1 MVTTNDVQNLLDG
14 KAVVFDRDG
23 EKVGKLAQVFL
34 DDRTSEPEWAT
45 VNTGL
50 FGTGESF
57 VPLAGATISG
67 EELHV
72 QFEKDV
78 IKDSPRVDADTH
90 LDENE
95 EIELFRYYGLD
106 RDRQAQPTAV
116 DDDTSHE
123 HRGTRDE
130 HDNGVDASGPSTDD
144 AMTRSEERL
153 NVGTERHETGRVHLR
168 KHIVT
173 ENVTTTV
180 PVQRE
185 EVRLEREPITDAN
198 RGAAES
204 GADLTEEDHVATLHE
219 ERVVVNKETV
229 PVERVRLEKDVV
241 TENQQVSEDVRKEQ
255 IETDLPDGA
264 GRSDRDHPRTDNA

>member
-1 MVTTNDVQNLLDG
+1 MVTTNEVQTLLDG
-14 KAVVFDRDG
+14 KAVVIDRDG
-23 EKVGKLAQVFL
+23 DKVGKLAQVFL
-34 DDRTSEPEWAT
+34 DDRTGEPEWAT

-57 VPLAGATISG
+57 VPLTGATISG
-67 EELHV
+67 DDLQV
-72 QFEKDV
+72 QFAKDA
-78 IKDSPRVDADTH
+78 IKDSPRVDADSH
-90 LDENE
+90 LDESE
-95 EIELFRYYGLD
+95 ERELFRYYGIAYD
-106 RDRQAQPTAV
+106 ADVDAQPAAAGTARQ
-116 DDDTSHE
+116 DHGD
-123 HRGTRDE
+123 
-130 HDNGVDASGPSTDD
+130 GVDASGPTTDD
-144 AMTRSEERL
+144 AMIRSEERL
-153 NVGTERHETGRVHLR
+153 NIGTERHETGRVHLR

-198 RGAAES
+198 RDEAFS

-219 ERVVVNKETV
+219 ERVVVSKETV

-255 IETDLPDGA
+255 IETDLPDGP
-264 GRSDRDHPRTDNA
+264 GRESIDHPRTDGA